1 MLLSLLQLI
10 RVKDWLKNIIV
21 FLPMIFSN
29 HLFDFEKLNL
39 VVLLFFIFC
48 LTSSIIYILNDI
60 VDRKED
66 SSNVLKK
73 AIKPLARNSISVF
86 FAYNI
91 LFFLIISLIIFFFFN
106 KIIFFHILTYV
117 ILNIFYIFF
126 FKKIPYIDLLVISL
140 GYIIR
145 LDSGSEIINV
155 ESSLLI
161 ILTIFSLSFFAISMK
176 RSIELINNVSKSS
189 LLYFNNLN
197 LKIATLTGLFS
208 SIFFYLIYLLIKK
221 PNLLITFPVV
231 IYFLFRYYLKYS
243 DKNKFSPIDIVFKD
257 VYLSLS
263 IIIYFILVIYMLY

>member
-21 FLPMIFSN
+21 FLPLIFSN
-29 HLFDFEKLNL
+29 HLFDFDKLNH
-39 VVLLFFIFC
+39 VALLFCIFC
-48 LTSSIIYILNDI
+48 LTSSIIYIINDI
-60 VDRKED
+60 VDREED
-66 SSNVLKK
+66 RNNLLKK
-73 AIKPLARNSISVF
+73 TIKPLARNSISIF
-86 FAYNI
+86 FAFNI
-91 LFFLIISLIIFFFFN
+91 LLLFTFILIFLLFFN
-106 KIIFFHILTYV
+106 KIIFLHVLIYS
-117 ILNIFYIFF
+117 ILNIFYIFLL
-126 FKKIPYIDLLVISL
+126 KKIPYIDLLVISF

-189 LLYFNNLN
+189 LLYFNTLN
-197 LKIATLTGLFS
+197 LKIATLIGLFS
-208 SIFFYLIYLLIKK
+208 SIFFYSLYILIKNF
-221 PNLLITFPVV
+221 NLLITFPVV
-231 IYFLFRYYLKYS
+231 VYFLFRYYLKYR

-263 IIIYFILVIYMLY
+263 IIVYFTLVIYMMY